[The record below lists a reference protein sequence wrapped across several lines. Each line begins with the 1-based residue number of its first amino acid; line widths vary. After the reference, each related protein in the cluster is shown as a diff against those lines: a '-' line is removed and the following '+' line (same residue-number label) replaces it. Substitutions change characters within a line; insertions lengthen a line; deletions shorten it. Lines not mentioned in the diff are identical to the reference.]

1 MFDLVLFFAVLLAG
15 AVKRVRERGVRKR
28 EKEAGLGKETG
39 RCRLRAYKAGLLT
52 GVGSLDFRGLVIF
65 FFFFLSPGR
74 NPLRIAFVSFGGSY
88 YYFGLRALSVN
99 TALRLSLLLA
109 PMLVLTLRERVE
121 VK

>member
-65 FFFFLSPGR
+65 FFLSLPGAD
-74 NPLRIAFVSFGGSY
+74 PLRIAFVSFGGSY
-88 YYFGLRALSVN
+88 YYFGSRALSVD

-121 VK
+121 VE